1 MTCREMITPQLM
13 GCVTAM
19 SVVIGSAGCLL
30 TTEPVHRVTV
40 EVRVPRT
47 TLVRGDSMTIEVVA
61 TNLTSDTLRFMG
73 GGCQLMYEVR
83 DAGNDRVAPL
93 EIVCPAV
100 LRRVVLAPG
109 DSLTAGFDWH
119 GDRTGTF
126 VPGFHSEEA
135 LLPDGA
141 YTIRGLLWSTEGTE
155 SSESVGVTLV
165 ALNTAS

>member
-1 MTCREMITPQLM
+1 MITLQLM

-61 TNLTSDTLRFMG
+61 TNLTSDTLRFTG

-83 DAGNDRVAPL
+83 DAGNDHVAP
-93 EIVCPAV
+93 EGFICTAD

-109 DSLTAGFDWH
+109 DSLTADFDWH
-119 GDRTGTF
+119 GRTGI
-126 VPGFHSEEA
+126 VPGFHHEEA
-135 LLPDGA
+135 LLPEGA

-155 SSESVGVTLV
+155 SSESVGVTV
-165 ALNTAS
+165 VVLNAAS